1 METVDNRTFSEKV
14 RDAKE
19 RAKDKLRSAK
29 DWCSNNR
36 EVVIAVAPIAL
47 GGVIELIKIAA
58 RRGNVNTEKDLK
70 EKYIYDRSQGH
81 YYELKRKLKSSEW
94 ITIEERKNNGE
105 PLGIILRDMKVL
117 K

>member
-1 METVDNRTFSEKV
+1 METVDNRTFKEKV
-14 RDAKE
+14 NDAKFQ
-19 RAKDKLRSAK
+19 AKEKLRKAGE
-29 DWCSNNR
+29 WCNEHR
-36 EVVIAVAPIAL
+36 EVVIACAPVVI
-47 GGVIELIKIAA
+47 GGVIEVIKISA
-58 RRGNVNTEKDLK
+58 RRSNVNTEKDLK

-105 PLGIILRDMKVL
+105 PLGVILRDMRVL